1 MKVPSTSSFARAAS
15 AAALLLAAAGTVRAQ
30 GIRFLPCPENADLQC
45 GTLEVPVDYGAPAGK
60 QVGLAVVR
68 AQAADPAQR
77 IGVLFG
83 HPGGHASGVD
93 FILGGVGA
101 PAFEAM
107 RARFDIVSLD
117 PRGAGRS
124 RPLHCPLI
132 LPAPPENDGDPSE
145 TAYLDAVA
153 RAVADG
159 CMSQGKA
166 FVTSISGMN
175 FARDIDRLRAAL
187 GEEQLTLAMISNSG
201 PVGAMYAS
209 AYPERV
215 RAMVIDS
222 TVAPDF
228 ADYLIERPAEQSA
241 SYELALQRLDELCTT
256 TAGCPLG
263 SLGVVKTFDRLKARL
278 ASSPVPGPTGLFGPD
293 DFAEAFF
300 TILPIES
307 LWAPAIDG
315 LARAVD
321 GDFGFFFLF
330 PGGQDPDPDFGFL
343 ARICNDYSTRR
354 GAVDFLPLTKA
365 VGNAYP
371 RFFGGPPA
379 MALWAARCG
388 AWPAAAE
395 QPVIRNL
402 AGELAVPML
411 LVGSEFDSDAPFPWT
426 KRLAAALGM
435 ERQVV
440 RYKGGGHGL
449 VTQNQECLA
458 PIFADY
464 MFDLRLPPQGTT
476 CEASLPVA
484 GTNPSGPRATREAVA
499 RPLGR

>member
-1 MKVPSTSSFARAAS
+1 MKVLLPSSFARAAT
-15 AAALLLAAAGTVRAQ
+15 AAALLLAAAGAARAQ
-30 GIRFLPCPENADLQC
+30 GIRFEPCPENAGLEC
-45 GTLEVPVDYGAPAGK
+45 GQLEVPVDYSAPQGK
-60 QVGLAVVR
+60 RVGLAVVR
-68 AQAADPAQR
+68 AKAADPAAR
-77 IGVLFG
+77 IGVLFT

-93 FILGGVGA
+93 FILAGVGA

-107 RARFDIVSLD
+107 RARFDVVSLD

-124 RPLHCPLI
+124 RPLHCPLV
-132 LPAPPENDGDPSE
+132 LPAPPENDSDPSE
-145 TAYLDAVA
+145 ATYLDAVG
-153 RAVADG
+153 RAVAEG
-159 CMSQGKA
+159 CLSQGKA

-228 ADYLIERPAEQSA
+228 ADYLIERPSEQSA
-241 SYELALQRLDELCTT
+241 SYELALQRLDQLCATT
-256 TAGCPLG
+256 PGCPLG
-263 SLGVVKTFDRLKARL
+263 GLGVVKTFDRLKARL
-278 ASSPVPGPTGLFGPD
+278 ATAPVPGPGGPFGPD
-293 DFAEAFF
+293 DFAETFF

-307 LWAPAIDG
+307 LWAPAVDG
-315 LARAVD
+315 LARAVN

-330 PGGQDPDPDFGFL
+330 PNGKDPDPDFGFL
-343 ARICNDYSTRR
+343 ARVCNDYSTRR
-354 GAVDFLPLTKA
+354 SAADFLPLTRA
-365 VGNAYP
+365 VGSAYP
-371 RFFGGPPA
+371 RFFGGPPS
-379 MALWAARCG
+379 MALWAARCS
-388 AWPAAAE
+388 AWPPAE
-395 QPVIRNL
+395 TPLIRNV
-402 AGELAVPML
+402 AGELAVPVL

-426 KRLAAALGM
+426 KRMAAALGM
-435 ERQVV
+435 ERHVV

-449 VTQNQECLA
+449 ATQNQECFA
-458 PIFADY
+458 PILADY
-464 MFDLRLPPQGTT
+464 VFDLRLPQEGTT

-484 GTNPSGPRATREAVA
+484 AKGPAGVRPAHEAVA